1 MCQHEGK
8 LETNSGNDDTFAPC
22 FVEVWV
28 GQEQTPGG
36 AQWHVSSGAG
46 DSPTDAQ
53 WAALSV
59 AANDPNV
66 SLADWWAEA
75 VAKLPDWTGRVLSSG
90 THPSRGLLAPV
101 VKQAARK
108 AFK

>member
-1 MCQHEGK
+1 MSEAEGK
-8 LETNSGNDDTFAPC
+8 IETNSGNDDTVMAG

-36 AQWHVSSGAG
+36 AQWHVSSGTG

-66 SLADWWAEA
+66 PLADWWAEA
-75 VAKLPDWTGRVLSSG
+75 VVKLPDWTGRVLTTG
-90 THPSRGLLAPV
+90 THPSRGLLAPA
-101 VKQAARK
+101 VKQAARR